1 MRKKNRISCL
11 GSSSLLNQL
20 LNSYQWVVLLL
31 VSNVDV
37 ISQRVHLLLLLAQA
51 ALHQLQFL
59 PQLSRVESVCAHVT
73 V

>member
-1 MRKKNRISCL
+1 MLGRNRISCL
-11 GSSSLLNQL
+11 GSCSVLIQL
-20 LNSYQWVVLLL
+20 LNSYQWVLLLL

-59 PQLSRVESVCAHVT
+59 PQLSRLQSVCAHVT